1 MWPFVI
7 VELNDVCHQQSC
19 FFKVM
24 RTFHFIKP
32 FLLDD
37 AVHAFC
43 YGIVRRLVVLR
54 HADGGI
60 DSSQMLYVL
69 ITAIL
74 YAAVGMMDQSVQPQI
89 CDIFDA
95 HIQGCHGVGG
105 DKAVEQCPPD
115 NLMGKRI
122 CQQMQID
129 NSRICLYIGD
139 VSHPQLVDTYYDSL
153 CCGDFIL
160 TDKDFLTVFG

>member
-1 MWPFVI
+1 
-7 VELNDVCHQQSC
+7 
-19 FFKVM
+19 M

-32 FLLDD
+32 FLFDD

-54 HADGGI
+54 HADSGI

-74 YAAVGMMDQSVQPQI
+74 YAAVGMMNQSVQPQI

-105 DKAVEQCPPD
+105 DKAVGQCPPD

-129 NSRICLYIGD
+129 NSL
-139 VSHPQLVDTYYDSL
+139 SH
-153 CCGDFIL
+153 GRW
-160 TDKDFLTVFG
+160 

>member
-74 YAAVGMMDQSVQPQI
+74 YAAVGMMNQSVQSQI
-89 CDIFDA
+89 CDFFDA
-95 HIQGCHGVGG
+95 HIQGCHGIGG
-105 DKAVEQCPPD
+105 DKAVGQCPPD

-122 CQQMQID
+122 CQQMQIN
-129 NSRICLYIGD
+129 NSCICLYIGD